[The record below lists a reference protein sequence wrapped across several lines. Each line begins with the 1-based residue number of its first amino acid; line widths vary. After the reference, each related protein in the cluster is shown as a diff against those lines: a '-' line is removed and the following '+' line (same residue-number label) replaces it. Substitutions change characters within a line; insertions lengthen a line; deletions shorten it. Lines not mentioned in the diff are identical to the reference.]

1 MSIEKERVDLAQG
14 SKVFLDWLGDWYA
27 SLGPMPLAAAV
38 TQPARTALLTIDM
51 LNGFC
56 YEGNL
61 SSPRAAACV
70 QPIAS
75 LFQRAY
81 ELGVRNFV
89 SIQEWHSEHAEE
101 FKAYGEHCV
110 RDTREAQLVPEIAA
124 LPFARTIEVVH
135 KNSLHTIVETT
146 MQQWL
151 ENHSLVDTF
160 IVTGVCTDLCAY
172 DLALDLKLRANSRDI
187 PRRVIVP
194 ANCVNTYDLPV
205 DAAQKIGALPHDGD
219 LAHAYFLYM
228 MALNKIEVVKEIV

>member
-1 MSIEKERVDLAQG
+1 MSDKMNLAEG
-14 SKVFLDWLGDWYA
+14 SRDFLGWLSEWHTNLP
-27 SLGPMPLAAAV
+27 SLKLVEAI
-38 TQPARTALLTIDM
+38 TQPASTAMCSVDM

-61 SSPRAAACV
+61 SSPRSAACV
-70 QPIAS
+70 QPIAN

-81 ELGVRNFV
+81 ERGVRNFI
-89 SIQEWHSEHAEE
+89 SIQEWHSEQAEE

-110 RDTREAQLVPEIAA
+110 RGTHEAELVRELAG
-124 LPFARTIEVVH
+124 LPFVRDIEIVH

-146 MQQWL
+146 MEHWL

-172 DLALDLKLRANSRDI
+172 DLALDLKLRGNARDI

-194 ANCVNTYDLPV
+194 ADCVNTYHLPV

-219 LAHAYFLYM
+219 LGHAYFLYM
-228 MALNKIEVVKEIV
+228 MALNKIEVVREIQS

>member
-1 MSIEKERVDLAQG
+1 MDERTNLA
-14 SKVFLDWLGDWYA
+14 SKSKDFLDWLGEWYA
-27 SLGPMPLAAAV
+27 SLQPITLAEAIDE
-38 TQPARTALLTIDM
+38 PPRTALSTIDM

-61 SSPRAAACV
+61 ASPRSAACV
-70 QPIAS
+70 QPIAN

-81 ELGVRNFV
+81 ERGVRNFV
-89 SIQEWHSEHAEE
+89 SIQEWHSEKAEE
-101 FKAYGEHCV
+101 FKAYGAHCV
-110 RDTREAQLVPEIAA
+110 RGTREAELVRDLASLRFI
-124 LPFARTIEVVH
+124 RDIEVVH
-135 KNSLHTIVETT
+135 KNSLHTLVETT
-146 MQQWL
+146 MEQWL

-160 IVTGVCTDLCAY
+160 IVTGVCTDLCTY
-172 DLALDLKLRANSRDI
+172 DLAFDLKLRANARDI

-205 DAAQKIGALPHDGD
+205 AAAKPIGALPHDGD

>member
-1 MSIEKERVDLAQG
+1 MDKINLAEG
-14 SKVFLDWLGDWYA
+14 SKTFLNWLSDWYA
-27 SLGPMPLAAAV
+27 NLQPITLSAAV
-38 TQPARTALLTIDM
+38 DEPPRTALITVDM

-56 YEGNL
+56 YVGTL
-61 SSPRAAACV
+61 SSPRSAACV
-70 QPIAS
+70 QPIAN

-81 ELGVRNFV
+81 ESGVRNFV
-89 SIQEWHSEHAEE
+89 SIQEWHSEKAEE
-101 FKAYGEHCV
+101 FKAYGEHCI
-110 RDTREAQLVPEIAA
+110 RGTHEAELVSEITS
-124 LPFARTIEVVH
+124 LRFARDIEVVH

-146 MQQWL
+146 MEQWL

-160 IVTGVCTDLCAY
+160 IVTGVCTDLCTF
-172 DLALDLKLRANSRDI
+172 DLALDLKLRGNTRDI

-205 DAAQKIGALPHDGD
+205 ATAQQVGALPHDGD

>member
-1 MSIEKERVDLAQG
+1 MDEKTHLA
-14 SKVFLDWLGDWYA
+14 SKDFLDWLSEWYA
-27 SLGPMPLAAAV
+27 GLRPITLAAAIA
-38 TQPARTALLTIDM
+38 QPARTVLCTIDM

-56 YEGNL
+56 YEGTL
-61 SSPRAAACV
+61 ASPRAAACV
-70 QPIAS
+70 QPIAN

-81 ELGVRNFV
+81 ERGVRNFV
-89 SIQEWHSEHAEE
+89 SIQEWHSEQAEE

-110 RDTREAQLVPEIAA
+110 RGSREAELVRELASLRFVRDIEI
-124 LPFARTIEVVH
+124 VH

-146 MQQWL
+146 MEQWL

-160 IVTGVCTDLCAY
+160 IVTGVCTDLCTY
-172 DLALDLKLRANSRDI
+172 DLALDLKLRGNTRDI

-205 DAAQKIGALPHDGD
+205 AAAKQIGALPHDGE
-219 LAHAYFLYM
+219 LAHVYSLYM

>member
-1 MSIEKERVDLAQG
+1 MSDKVNLAEK
-14 SKVFLDWLGDWYA
+14 SKDFIDWLSEWYA
-27 SLGPMPLAAAV
+27 GLQPIPLAAAIS
-38 TQPARTALLTIDM
+38 QPSRTAVCTIDM

-56 YEGNL
+56 HEGNL
-61 SSPRAAACV
+61 SSPRSAACV

-81 ELGVRNFV
+81 ERGVRNFV

-101 FKAYGEHCV
+101 FKAYGEHCI
-110 RDTREAQLVPEIAA
+110 RDSHEAKLVPEMAA
-124 LPFARTIEVVH
+124 LRFARDIEVVH
-135 KNSLHTIVETT
+135 KNSLHTVVETT
-146 MQQWL
+146 MEQWL

-160 IVTGVCTDLCAY
+160 IITGVCTDLCTY
-172 DLALDLKLRANSRDI
+172 DMALDLKLRANARDI

-205 DAAQKIGALPHDGD
+205 DTAQKIGALPHDAD

-228 MALNKIEVVKEIV
+228 MALNKIEVVKEIA

>member
-1 MSIEKERVDLAQG
+1 MDKINLAEG
-14 SKVFLDWLGDWYA
+14 SKTFLNWLSDWYA
-27 SLGPMPLAAAV
+27 NLQPITLSAAV
-38 TQPARTALLTIDM
+38 DEPPRTALITVDM

-56 YEGNL
+56 YEGTL
-61 SSPRAAACV
+61 SSPRSAACV
-70 QPIAS
+70 QPIAN

-81 ELGVRNFV
+81 ESGIRNFV
-89 SIQEWHSEHAEE
+89 SIQEWHSEKAEE
-101 FKAYGEHCV
+101 FKAYGEHCI
-110 RDTREAQLVPEIAA
+110 RGTHEAELVSEITS
-124 LPFARTIEVVH
+124 LRFARDIEVVH

-146 MQQWL
+146 MEQWL

-160 IVTGVCTDLCAY
+160 IVTGVCTDLCTF
-172 DLALDLKLRANSRDI
+172 DLALDLKLRGNTRDI

-205 DAAQKIGALPHDGD
+205 ATAQQVGALPHDGD

>member
-1 MSIEKERVDLAQG
+1 VR
-14 SKVFLDWLGDWYA
+14 
-27 SLGPMPLAAAV
+27 
-38 TQPARTALLTIDM
+38 
-51 LNGFC
+51 
-56 YEGNL
+56 
-61 SSPRAAACV
+61 
-70 QPIAS
+70 
-75 LFQRAY
+75 
-81 ELGVRNFV
+81 EL
-89 SIQEWHSEHAEE
+89 
-101 FKAYGEHCV
+101 
-110 RDTREAQLVPEIAA
+110 AA

-194 ANCVNTYDLPV
+194 ANCVSTYDLPV

>member
-1 MSIEKERVDLAQG
+1 MDEKTNLAFK
-14 SKVFLDWLGDWYA
+14 SKPFLDWLSEWVAG
-27 SLGPMPLAAAV
+27 LQPIPLAAAIE
-38 TQPARTALLTIDM
+38 QPARAALCTIDM

-61 SSPRAAACV
+61 SSPRSAACV
-70 QPIAS
+70 QPIAN

-81 ELGVRNFV
+81 ERGVRNFV
-89 SIQEWHSEHAEE
+89 SIQEWHSEQAEE

-110 RDTREAQLVPEIAA
+110 RGTREAELVRELAS
-124 LPFARTIEVVH
+124 LRFVRDIEVVH

-146 MQQWL
+146 TEQWL
-151 ENHSLVDTF
+151 ENHDLVDTF
-160 IVTGVCTDLCAY
+160 IVTGVCTDLCTY
-172 DLALDLKLRANSRDI
+172 DLALDLKLRGNARDI

-194 ANCVNTYDLPV
+194 ANCVNTYDLPL
-205 DAAQKIGALPHDGD
+205 DTAKKIGALPHDAD